1 MTISHQCLP
10 PLREKRLRNSSI
22 TQMLQIQV
30 NEVYLQMHNPSHIG
44 CLFGFIPRCYK
55 LAVVPQ
61 NAIPLYNRGQQGRL
75 AVKHDRTP

>member
-1 MTISHQCLP
+1 MSAP
-10 PLREKRLRNSSI
+10 AERKKRLRNSSI

-30 NEVYLQMHNPSHIG
+30 NEVSLQMHSPSHVG
-44 CLFGFIPRCYK
+44 YLFGFIPRCYK